1 MVQFRYKKGNPYS
14 RPIENQMQ
22 EQLSHRFAF
31 DGNWIVHIE
40 NIPTSALEQ
49 INVLHQLQF
58 TLSKQALLNI
68 YTFFVFH

>member
-1 MVQFRYKKGNPYS
+1 
-14 RPIENQMQ
+14 MQ
-22 EQLSHRFAF
+22 EQLIHRFAF